1 MELTGT
7 FAGLSEDF
15 ITGTAKI
22 EFNIRERGRALD
34 ALPRIKDKKLRIKVV
49 QFREKRSLN
58 ANSYYWQLLS
68 QLADKLRVSKPF
80 LHNQMLRRYGQ
91 IQLLDGK
98 PMYLS
103 IKDTEAVRKAIDEAE
118 DYHLKPT
125 AEVRAGKDGDNW
137 RTYLMLKGSHELD
150 TREMAILI
158 DGIVDEAK
166 EQGIQTLTPNE
177 IERLKATWEGR

>member
-34 ALPRIKDKKLRIKVV
+34 ALPSIKDKKLRIKVV

-177 IERLKATWEGR
+177 LERLKATWQGR

>member
-34 ALPRIKDKKLRIKVV
+34 ALPSIKDKKLRIKVV

-58 ANSYYWQLLS
+58 SNSYYWQLLS

-80 LHNQMLRRYGQ
+80 LHNTLLRRYGQ

-103 IKDTEAVRKAIDEAE
+103 VKDTEAVRKAIDEAE

-125 AEVRAGKDGDNW
+125 TEVRAGKDGDNW

-177 IERLKATWEGR
+177 LERLKATWQGR

>member
-15 ITGTAKI
+15 ITGTARI
-22 EFNIRERGRALD
+22 EFNIIERGRALD
-34 ALPRIKDKKLRIKVV
+34 ALPNIKDKKLRIKVV

-58 ANSYYWQLLS
+58 SNSYYWQLLS

-91 IQLLDGK
+91 IQFLDGK

-118 DYHLKPT
+118 DYHLIPT
-125 AEVRAGKDGDNW
+125 AEVRAGIEGDSW

-150 TREMAILI
+150 TKEMAILI

-177 IERLKATWEGR
+177 LERLKATWQGR

>member
-34 ALPRIKDKKLRIKVV
+34 ALPSIKDKKLRIKVV

-58 ANSYYWQLLS
+58 ANSYYWKLLS

-80 LHNQMLRRYGQ
+80 LHNWILRRYGQ

-177 IERLKATWEGR
+177 LERLKATWQGR

>member
-34 ALPRIKDKKLRIKVV
+34 ALPSIKDKKLRIKVV

-80 LHNQMLRRYGQ
+80 LHNTLLRRYGQ

-125 AEVRAGKDGDNW
+125 AEVRVGKDGDNW

-177 IERLKATWEGR
+177 LERLKATWQGR